1 MDNCSTDGTSEFL
14 DSLTDTRYLIIHS
27 KENIGGAGGFSLGL
41 KSAVLEGCDYT
52 WLMDDDTIPSSTAL
66 EELVKVTLLDENV
79 GFVCSQVN
87 WTDGKPHAMNKAC
100 LIYKNGV
107 QSKVEHNG
115 VLGIH
120 CNLASFVSVLV
131 NTKAVYQLGLPI
143 KEFFIWCDDL
153 EYTLR
158 IANSYPCFYAPNSIV
173 CHKTAT
179 NYSPSIDKAPAN
191 MAWRFYYSIRNSCY
205 IKRKQVNR
213 IVFFFSV
220 LILMV
225 LVVTLIYFIKI
236 NNVEEPKKDLEE
248 TQEMKIA
255 KELRD
260 SMKNND
266 ATIKFTDYEKDQE
279 DKAIISYDEL
289 VNKGANYELNYETE
303 EMHDDLSVKKVDL
316 DNLVNKSNSTAS
328 NIEVRVIS
336 FQKEEAFLE
345 ALKRLQKELG

>member
-1 MDNCSTDGTSEFL
+1 MKIFSDIW
-14 DSLTDTRYLIIHS
+14 SLLMALRLVDII
-27 KENIGGAGGFSLGL
+27 
-41 KSAVLEGCDYT
+41 
-52 WLMDDDTIPSSTAL
+52 
-66 EELVKVTLLDENV
+66 
-79 GFVCSQVN
+79 
-87 WTDGKPHAMNKAC
+87 
-100 LIYKNGV
+100 
-107 QSKVEHNG
+107 
-115 VLGIH
+115 
-120 CNLASFVSVLV
+120 
-131 NTKAVYQLGLPI
+131 
-143 KEFFIWCDDL
+143 
-153 EYTLR
+153 
-158 IANSYPCFYAPNSIV
+158 
-173 CHKTAT
+173 
-179 NYSPSIDKAPAN
+179 
-191 MAWRFYYSIRNSCY
+191 
-205 IKRKQVNR
+205 
-213 IVFFFSV
+213 FFFSV

-289 VNKGANYELNYETE
+289 LNKETNNYELNYETE

-316 DNLVNKSNSTAS
+316 DNLVNKSNNAVS
-328 NIEVRVIS
+328 NLEVRVIS